1 MPYLTYEEYS
11 QFGFNPVEENEFDW
25 LLRRASD
32 VLDSVTSSFYKFNDL
47 ENDVPFRR
55 EQFKKAVAAQIQYF
69 HDMGGTS
76 SHELSEPGTVTIGR
90 TTVTTG
96 SRNSSQGEQKTSLIS
111 DDVFM
116 YLQDTGLLYRGLAV
130 KS

>member
-1 MPYLTYEEYS
+1 MPYLTYDEYVDL
-11 QFGFNPVEENEFDW
+11 GFPEIGETEFNR
-25 LLRRASD
+25 LLPKASD
-32 VLDSVTSSFYKFNDL
+32 VLDIVTSSFYRFNDL

-55 EQFKKAVAAQIQYF
+55 DQFKKAVAAQIQYF
-69 HDMGGTS
+69 YDMGGTS

-96 SRNSSQGEQKTSLIS
+96 SRNSTQGEQKTSLIS

>member
-1 MPYLTYEEYS
+1 MAYLTYSEYIDLGYAEVP
-11 QFGFNPVEENEFDW
+11 QDEFDR

-32 VLDSVTSSFYKFNDL
+32 VLDSVTSSFYRFNDL

-116 YLQDTGLLYRGLAV
+116 YLQDTGLLYRGLVV